1 MPDLPFLKRFPLALL
16 ILLALAVAAV
26 LVVAALKPTAAL
38 TSLYKLHV
46 LAAAGLLGWW
56 LDHVLLFPYARPAGY
71 LTYDWRL
78 RMQHLADD
86 PQRLAAE
93 RAAFEKQ
100 GWHPAP
106 HFPVLRGHSEL
117 FIAAC
122 IRRALVVVGAMI
134 AASLVL

>member
-71 LTYDWRL
+71 LAVVDWRL
-78 RMQHLADD
+78 GRVD
-86 PQRLAAE
+86 AE
-93 RAAFEKQ
+93 Q
-100 GWHPAP
+100 PGLPA
-106 HFPVLRGHSEL
+106 FPVLTSYHTL
-117 FIAAC
+117 FAVAC